1 MASKPRSLSSASTD
15 QQLTKN
21 LEEQLQRL
29 VSQLADL
36 ESAKSDGLIDQT
48 EYDETLKETKD
59 QLIEFEQS
67 LARFKEGAFYL
78 SFLSRILFVYLLFI
92 L

>member
-1 MASKPRSLSSASTD
+1 MASKPRSLSSSSTD

-48 EYDETLKETKD
+48 EYEETLKETKD

-78 SFLSRILFVYLLFI
+78 ALLS
-92 L
+92 

>member
-1 MASKPRSLSSASTD
+1 MACKPRSLSSSSTD

-48 EYDETLKETKD
+48 EYEETLKETKD

-78 SFLSRILFVYLLFI
+78 AFLS
-92 L
+92 